1 MATIQTALQLYDGMT
16 GPLKSISNAMNIV
29 INTFEAMQSTS
40 AHPIDTATL
49 QTARSELG
57 NVNMAVVEME
67 KNIQDAANKQ
77 DGFNQKIREGQGAAT
92 GLGGKIK
99 QMVGAYAGIRGI
111 RMGVQF
117 VADTISLQNV
127 QNEAET
133 KLGAI
138 MQQRMGASP
147 AEIQSIKALTAAQQG
162 LGVVGDEVQLSGAQQ
177 LATFINSSDAL
188 STLIPAMND
197 LAVQQ
202 NGVNVS
208 TQDAINIGNMMGKVM
223 QGQVG
228 ALTRVGVTFTDAQ
241 EQVLKY
247 GNEQERAA
255 TLAQVITDN
264 VSNMNEIMAST
275 PQGQIQQMANT
286 WGDIKETVGA
296 RLYPAVMRFFKSL
309 NSNMPQAENL
319 VMGLAGALNVVIM
332 VLSWLI
338 DGAGAVVGFFQ
349 SNWSMIEPII
359 WGIVGALAIYGT
371 YLAITNGIEVL
382 STTIKVGACIASFAY
397 AFATRQAATDTM
409 KQTAAQLGLNA
420 ALLACPITWI
430 IIGLIAIIAIIYA
443 VVGAMNHFTG
453 TSISATGLICGAIAA
468 AGAFIINIFIG
479 LWNGLVGIVVDLI
492 NVCISFAEFF
502 ANFLNNP
509 VLAIMRLIADLANF
523 VIGVMQSLAKVIDT
537 VFGSNL
543 SGIVSGWASSVESF
557 KNGITTDSTIT
568 YDRITKD
575 EFQADRLNYGNAW
588 DAGNAFGKGIDSK
601 VKGLFDGKELNL
613 GGYGGVG
620 SGIQS
625 TWDDIG
631 GNTGNTA
638 GNTARMADS
647 MDMAEEDL
655 QSMRDMAEAEVI
667 NRFTTA
673 ELTVNMGGIT
683 NQVNSQMD
691 LDGIGSYLEEQIFG
705 VLETAAEG
713 VYG

>member
-29 INTFEAMQSTS
+29 INTFEAMQTTS
-40 AHPIDTATL
+40 AHPIDTAAL

-67 KNIQDAANKQ
+67 KNIQAAANKQ

-99 QMVGAYAGIRGI
+99 QMVGAYAGVRGI

-188 STLIPAMND
+188 STLIPAMNN

-202 NGVNVS
+202 NGVNVN

-255 TLAQVITDN
+255 MLAQVITDN

-286 WGDIKETVGA
+286 WGDIKETIGA
-296 RLYPAVMRFFKSL
+296 KLYPAVMRFFKAL

-319 VMGLAGALNVVIM
+319 IMGVAGALNVVIT
-332 VLSWLI
+332 VLSWLV
-338 DGAGAVVGFFQ
+338 DGVGAVVGFFQ

-359 WGIVGALAIYGT
+359 WGIVGALTIYYLYLGYT
-371 YLAITNGIEVL
+371 KAALVIGAVAEGAMALAKGIHALAIWA
-382 STTIKVGACIASFAY
+382 TTR
-397 AFATRQAATDTM
+397 ATWAQV
-409 KQTAAQLGLNA
+409 TAQMGLNGA
-420 ALLACPITWI
+420 MYACPLVW
-430 IIGLIAIIAIIYA
+430 IIGLVILLVGVFYA
-443 VVGAMNHFTG
+443 AVAAVSHLAG

-568 YDRITKD
+568 YDRITKGD
-575 EFQADRLNYGNAW
+575 LQIDRLNYGDAW
-588 DAGNAFGKGIDSK
+588 DAGNAFGKGIDAK
-601 VKGLFDGKELNL
+601 VKALFDGKGFSL
-613 GGYGGVG
+613 GDGYGAGG
-620 SGIQS
+620 SSAQDA
-625 TWDDIG
+625 WDNIG

-667 NRFTTA
+667 NRFTAA

-713 VYG
+713 VY

>member
-1 MATIQTALQLYDGMT
+1 MATIQTTLQLYDGMT
-16 GPLKSISNAMNIV
+16 GPLKTISNAMNIV
-29 INTFEAMQSTS
+29 INTFETMQSTS
-40 AHPIDTATL
+40 AHPIDMAAL
-49 QTARSELG
+49 QTARSELS
-57 NVNMAVVEME
+57 NVNASVAELE
-67 KNIQDAANKQ
+67 KNIKKAVLQQDNFNTEVRKGENAAN
-77 DGFNQKIREGQGAAT
+77 
-92 GLGGKIK
+92 GLGEKIK
-99 QMVGAYAGIRGI
+99 QYIGTYLGMKGI

-147 AEIQSIKALTAAQQG
+147 AEIQSIKTLTAAQQG

-177 LATFINSSDAL
+177 LATFLNTSDAL
-188 STLIPAMND
+188 GALIPAMNN

-208 TQDAINIGNMMGKVM
+208 TQDAVNIGNMMGKVM

-228 ALTRVGVTFTDAQ
+228 ALTRVGITFTDAQ

-286 WGDIKETVGA
+286 WGDIKETVGSK
-296 RLYPAVMRFFKSL
+296 LYPAVMQFFSKI
-309 NSNMPQAENL
+309 NSNMPQAEIL
-319 VMGLAGALNVVIM
+319 VMGLAGALNVIIFI
-332 VLSWLI
+332 LGWLI

-349 SNWSMIEPII
+349 NYWSMIEPII
-359 WGIVGALAIYGT
+359 WGIVGALAVYYLYLGYTKAALLLGAASEGAMALAKGIHA
-371 YLAITNGIEVL
+371 LAIWA
-382 STTIKVGACIASFAY
+382 TTK
-397 AFATRQAATDTM
+397 ATWEQVT
-409 KQTAAQLGLNA
+409 AQLGLNG
-420 ALLACPITWI
+420 ALYACPLVWI
-430 IIGLIAIIAIIYA
+430 VGLMLLLVGVFYAAVA
-443 VVGAMNHFTG
+443 VVNHLAS
-453 TSISATGLICGAIAA
+453 TSISATGLICGAVAA

-543 SGIVSGWASSVESF
+543 SGIVSGWASSVEGF

-575 EFQADRLNYGNAW
+575 EFQVDRLNYGDAW

-601 VKGLFDGKELNL
+601 VKGLFDGKGLNL
-613 GGYGGVG
+613 DGYGGAG

-625 TWDDIG
+625 TWDDIS
-631 GNTGNTA
+631 GNTGSTA
-638 GNTARMADS
+638 GNTARIADS

-655 QSMRDMAEAEVI
+655 KSMRDMAEAEVI

-683 NQVNSQMD
+683 NQVSSQMD

-713 VYG
+713 VY

>member
-40 AHPIDTATL
+40 AHLIDIGAL
-49 QTARSELG
+49 QTARLELS
-57 NVNMAVVEME
+57 NVNDSIIEME
-67 KNIQDAANKQ
+67 NNIKKAALQQEN
-77 DGFNQKIREGQGAAT
+77 FNSRMYEGETAAG
-92 GLGGKIK
+92 GLGEKIK
-99 QMVGAYAGIRGI
+99 QYIGTYLGVKGI

-147 AEIQSIKALTAAQQG
+147 AEIQSIKTLTAAQQG
-162 LGVVGDEVQLSGAQQ
+162 LGVVGDEVQLAGAQQ
-177 LATFINSSDAL
+177 LATFLNTSDAL
-188 STLIPAMND
+188 SALVPAMNN

-202 NGVNVS
+202 NGVSVS
-208 TQDAINIGNMMGKVM
+208 AQDAINIGNMMGKVM

-228 ALTRVGVTFTDAQ
+228 ALTRVGVTFTEAQ
-241 EQVLKY
+241 EKVLKY

-286 WGDIKETVGA
+286 WGDIKETVGV
-296 RLYPAVMRFFKSL
+296 RLYPAVMRFFKVL
-309 NSNMPQAENL
+309 NTNMPQAEGIM
-319 VMGLAGALNVVIM
+319 MGLAGALNVVITA
-332 VLSWLI
+332 LSWLV
-338 DGAGAVVGFFQ
+338 DGVGAVVGFFQ
-349 SNWSMIEPII
+349 NYWSIIEPII
-359 WGIVGALAIYGT
+359 WGIVVALGA
-371 YLAITNGIEVL
+371 YLLVTKGIEAAQQMGRAITTAYHAAQTFLSIGFGVL
-382 STTIKVGACIASFAY
+382 TGN
-397 AFATRQAATDTM
+397 
-409 KQTAAQLGLNA
+409 TAAASA
-420 ALLACPITWI
+420 AVMTYNSTLLACPITWI
-430 IIGLIAIIAIIYA
+430 IICIIALIAIIYA
-443 VVGAMNHFTG
+443 VVGALNKFTG
-453 TSISATGLICGAIAA
+453 TSISATGVVASAFAVLGAHIINTFIIPTWNMIAA
-468 AGAFIINIFIG
+468 LVNFFYNVWNDPVAAVKILFLDMANSVIGYMANMAHAIEDIINRIPGVHVDITSG
-479 LWNGLVGIVVDLI
+479 LD
-492 NVCISFAEFF
+492 SFKSKIEDTA
-502 ANFLNNP
+502 
-509 VLAIMRLIADLANF
+509 
-523 VIGVMQSLAKVIDT
+523 AKVKSESDWKE
-537 VFGSNL
+537 
-543 SGIVSGWASSVESF
+543 IVSA
-557 KNGITTDSTIT
+557 
-568 YDRITKD
+568 KD
-575 EFQADRLNYGNAW
+575 YIDYEDTANQWYKKGANAEERVK
-588 DAGNAFGKGIDSK
+588 GFFNGKG
-601 VKGLFDGKELNL
+601 LNL
-613 GGYGGVG
+613 DGYGGAG

-625 TWDDIG
+625 TWDDIS

-655 QSMRDMAEAEVI
+655 KSMRDMAEAEVI

-683 NQVNSQMD
+683 NQVSSQMD

-713 VYG
+713 VY

>member
-1 MATIQTALQLYDGMT
+1 MTTIQTALQLYDGMT
-16 GPLKSISNAMNIV
+16 GPLKSISTAMNIV
-29 INTFEAMQSTS
+29 INSFEAMQSTS
-40 AHPIDTATL
+40 AHPIDVTAL
-49 QTARSELG
+49 ETARSELS
-57 NVNMAVVEME
+57 NVNASVIEME
-67 KNIQDAANKQ
+67 NNIKKAALQQENFNSRIR
-77 DGFNQKIREGQGAAT
+77 DGEKTAN

-99 QMVGAYAGIRGI
+99 QYVGAYVGMKGIRLGI
-111 RMGVQF
+111 QF

-147 AEIQSIKALTAAQQG
+147 AEIQSIKTLTAAQQG
-162 LGVVGDEVQLSGAQQ
+162 LGVVGDEVQLAGAQQ
-177 LATFINSSDAL
+177 LATFLNTSDAL
-188 STLIPAMND
+188 STLVPAMNN

-208 TQDAINIGNMMGKVM
+208 SQDTINIGNMMGKVM

-228 ALTRVGVTFTDAQ
+228 ALTRVGVTFTEAQ
-241 EQVLKY
+241 EKVLKY

-264 VSNMNEIMAST
+264 VSNMNEIMANT

-286 WGDIKETVGA
+286 WGDIKETIGA
-296 RLYPAVMRFFKSL
+296 KLYPAVMQFFLKM
-309 NSNMPQAENL
+309 NSNLPQAENL
-319 VMGLAGALNVVIM
+319 VMGLAGALNVVIFI
-332 VLSWLI
+332 LSWLM

-349 SNWSMIEPII
+349 NNWSMIEPII
-359 WGIVGALAIYGT
+359 WGIVGALAVYYLYLGYTKAALVIGAAVEGAMALAKGVHA
-371 YLAITNGIEVL
+371 LAIWA
-382 STTIKVGACIASFAY
+382 TTS
-397 AFATRQAATDTM
+397 ATWA
-409 KQTAAQLGLNA
+409 QTTAQLELNGA
-420 ALLACPITWI
+420 MYACPLVW
-430 IIGLIAIIAIIYA
+430 IIGLVLILVGVFYAAVA
-443 VVGAMNHFTG
+443 VVNHLAH
-453 TSISATGLICGAIAA
+453 TSISATGLICGAIAV

-509 VLAIMRLIADLANF
+509 VLAIMHLITDLASF
-523 VIGVMQSLAKVIDT
+523 VIGVMQSLAKVIDS

-543 SGIVSGWASSVESF
+543 SGIVSGWADSVESF
-557 KNGITTDSTIT
+557 KNGITTDSMIT
-568 YDRITKD
+568 YDRVTKSD
-575 EFQADRLNYGNAW
+575 FQLDRLEYGKSW
-588 DAGNAFGKGIDSK
+588 DAGNAFGEGIDAK
-601 VKGLFDGKELNL
+601 VKDFLNGNGLNL
-613 GGYGGVG
+613 DGYGGAG

-655 QSMRDMAEAEVI
+655 QSMRDIAEAEVI

-691 LDGIGSYLEEQIFG
+691 LDGINSYLETSIFE

-713 VYG
+713 VY